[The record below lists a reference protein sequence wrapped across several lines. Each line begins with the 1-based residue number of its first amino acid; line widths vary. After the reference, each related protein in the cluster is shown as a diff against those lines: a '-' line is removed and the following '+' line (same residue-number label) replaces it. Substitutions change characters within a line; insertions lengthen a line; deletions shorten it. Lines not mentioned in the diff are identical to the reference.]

1 MISLKKIFLIFGL
14 LLPVLAIALCA
25 NFYIPS
31 VSTVSKTYAKPQI
44 ILDAG
49 HGGLFNTI
57 KLA

>member
-1 MISLKKIFLIFGL
+1 MILIKKVCFIAL
-14 LLPVLAIALCA
+14 LMFIVLGIALCGNLLEPLYEVA
-25 NFYIPS
+25 SGVNY
-31 VSTVSKTYAKPQI
+31 KPQI